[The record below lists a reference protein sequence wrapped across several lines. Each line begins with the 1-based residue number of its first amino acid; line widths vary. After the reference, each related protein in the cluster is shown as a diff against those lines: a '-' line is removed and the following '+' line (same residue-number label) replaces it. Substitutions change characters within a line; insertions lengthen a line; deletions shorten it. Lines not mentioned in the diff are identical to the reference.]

1 MQSETVL
8 GTSAFLVH
16 SFCVLMTIRLVL
28 IIVRTVSLTLCFCI
42 FFRLLSYR
50 CLAKALGVSVV
61 NVLKHSDSYIVVKCC
76 AVLVTDSLSL
86 NYTLLKFR
94 DRESVKAFYNNFY
107 LV

>member
-1 MQSETVL
+1 MSVL
-8 GTSAFLVH
+8 LCAFV
-16 SFCVLMTIRLVL
+16 
-28 IIVRTVSLTLCFCI
+28 

-94 DRESVKAFYNNFY
+94 DRESAKAFYNNFY

>member
-1 MQSETVL
+1 MSVL
-8 GTSAFLVH
+8 LCAFV
-16 SFCVLMTIRLVL
+16 
-28 IIVRTVSLTLCFCI
+28 

-94 DRESVKAFYNNFY
+94 DRGSVKAFYNNFY

>member
-1 MQSETVL
+1 MSVL
-8 GTSAFLVH
+8 LCAFV
-16 SFCVLMTIRLVL
+16 
-28 IIVRTVSLTLCFCI
+28 

-86 NYTLLKFR
+86 N
-94 DRESVKAFYNNFY
+94 
-107 LV
+107 

>member
-1 MQSETVL
+1 MQSETL
-8 GTSAFLVH
+8 LRTSAFLVH
-16 SFCVLMTIRLVL
+16 SFCVLMTMPLVL
-28 IIVRTVSLTLCFCI
+28 IIVRNVSLTLCFF

-94 DRESVKAFYNNFY
+94 DRGSVKAFYNNFY